1 MGQLL
6 KTAFR
11 ILKSW
16 CENIQGYSDIQ
27 SGLYTGITQGL
38 KTNLMPGSC
47 LRFGICYTIP
57 GLYV

>member
-6 KTAFR
+6 KTTFR

-27 SGLYTGITQGL
+27 SGLYTGITQGA
-38 KTNLMPGSC
+38 
-47 LRFGICYTIP
+47 
-57 GLYV
+57 